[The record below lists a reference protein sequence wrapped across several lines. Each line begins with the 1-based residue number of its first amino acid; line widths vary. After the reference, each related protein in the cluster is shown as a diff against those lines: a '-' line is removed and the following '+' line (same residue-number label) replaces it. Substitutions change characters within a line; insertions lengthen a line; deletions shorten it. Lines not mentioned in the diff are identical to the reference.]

1 MKKKAIGFIA
11 LAMTLMANTA
21 AFAIGGVGDIVSIDP
36 CNEYGIKQAVD
47 TTPKSAGETAYFRIR
62 LLNANCRM
70 SYDTKDSAKRT
81 SPWQP
86 DYNGLTVGSGVM
98 EQMWL
103 ANPPKIGVYVSGV
116 LRGATIGYPYAVE
129 MDDDGSWAGWYTDL
143 ICSYT
148 VKPGDLAL
156 PMTLSNAAGIE
167 IGTGGSGAI
176 FFNTIPATSVW
187 RLRADDRAGRNSD
200 EEWNTVVAT
209 NYCQFT
215 FNGGSVD
222 LPATY
227 TPVWCTDYNLRQ
239 AGLYLKSV
247 DFHATE
253 TSVSQGRTEKVTVDI
268 LGGANTNGNGTVY
281 VMTKDLDA
289 IDLAE
294 NVVETVDIVSTPAR
308 DTDGTY
314 HVSKVTIP
322 SGDDATEFSFKV
334 YGVEKGKSGT
344 VYLSTTKEFVYGDS
358 GDLVTNFVTTVV
370 KCVEPPPPYI
380 TVDIDGVQSKSV
392 TANANYTDYAA
403 KLTVTLSEAY
413 TDDFTV
419 NVTPSMVSGSGVN
432 PFGNYIGVSAYSENG
447 YQQNATS
454 VSFTA
459 AEMANG
465 TLSKSLYIYVLGASD
480 DTDGINKGIV
490 FNAAAQAPGDAY
502 FNNENVPATL
512 SIKKSTPVIVDPVEG
527 FAYTKLAGGVE
538 SAFVIKIADNYAD
551 MQKPYTVQWYKT
563 GSGNPLTFH
572 ATPNA
577 DGELTVSVKYNA
589 GTYTSRFRVKSDSG
603 NWCEW
608 SDMRTV
614 SVQVNAAKQ
623 VFAVVESPDDSLRYT
638 EDAEELTI
646 RFKLTEAYDDQTLYA
661 FLIPQDEASSNLV
674 VCKQFTQGVAISA
687 GDTNS
692 TGVALM
698 TLLDGNDQTMPLVYE
713 IMLRTGKTL
722 TTGEIVGTYESK
734 NLEIYISNKAPVVSA
749 VNMSGSAPVTV
760 NNGTFKGK
768 ASMGLNKIFT
778 LDAADVEADL
788 TNDVIAVWTF
798 SDPNG
803 NAVTVTSD
811 PAPLAEIVLT
821 NVFEVAGTYD
831 CSVKLHDKD
840 MGVSKYGPQFD
851 FHVIVLDTPTVQ
863 ITYPN
868 SEQYSELSVLNRT
881 GFFYVELSTPCTKP
895 LDVDLVCT
903 RVGADGLFVLSTN
916 QVSFRA
922 NQSRVTVN
930 IDDLDGTGESYS
942 TRGGFELTATVTTTT
957 PNEDGVPLNEVYLP
971 ATERVYVF
979 NENPTIVQPVETGFT
994 NDAAINVNIPIR
1006 WVISD
1011 VDADMTNDLT
1021 VTWTTSEG
1029 RYQEFKGS
1037 EVATGVFTNMFTS
1050 GGDKTVTITV
1060 TDKDGGSAS
1069 ATLFY
1074 KVAPSKRVHI
1084 YPQGPYYGGGLS
1096 PIAKTYVE
1104 ADGRGAGRVWAQ
1116 SGSTLVEDFAH
1127 RLTYGTGDTSA
1138 SLYAIGYRN
1147 GQVDDGNLTDGTGK
1161 SGRDTALDANGDS
1174 FPLGTDPSNCYTY
1187 EDGKGRD
1194 SFFYAWILDSR
1205 EEEATTFTGT
1215 AVINPPSRDSSNRF
1229 SSYSVGL
1236 PTEQSG
1242 DDANPV
1248 FPDRY
1253 IEAIFSREL
1262 YVADNMGDINADGI
1276 PDWYATRLWDA
1287 DSSEGGEGGKAYIH
1301 GGSQG
1306 AGEGEGGAA
1315 DDLKDVSGYNTDGDH
1330 LPACWSLSGNPLK
1343 PIVLDWGPGE
1353 NFNALYEI
1361 RGIGESASG
1370 HLGLNELGV
1379 SEYDLSP
1386 AERYALLADY
1396 VAAGNAL
1403 TGGDD
1408 YAAATNWAK
1417 SVSWTPEAIN
1427 PDKNN
1432 ARLNPLMADTDG
1444 DGFDDGWEY
1453 FFWYYAKIG
1462 FVDGDGNWGRLEGR
1476 KYDISSPASSTRI
1489 SSSAIVDAFNPHVK
1503 VVGGRDFDNDGL
1515 SDLEEYALGTNPC
1528 DWDSDNDGMNDLW
1541 EVMNGLNPLSADAD
1555 GNPDYDYMARCE
1567 FPDDTFM
1574 VVTFASGEIFGLP
1587 TATAPTFDVETIR
1600 GASTNGFA
1608 LAVVDDNG
1616 STNTYVAASLPQV
1629 DAGNGEPMLSADV
1642 ECFPAFVSGGTVYV
1656 TSLETVPV
1664 TAGAKVASAATEEA
1678 EYELFSGFYRAELS
1692 GSGEVVWF
1700 SGEKP
1705 KVILQNGTGLPQLA
1719 ADTAGFATYTHLD
1732 GKEYIGA
1739 ARTVP
1744 AGTLFDTI
1752 ADAPV
1757 NMYQVYVSPY
1767 MKDSGGFVWTNPKT
1781 MEQESTILA
1790 LPLFNYGGD
1799 GTTYVPCT
1807 LTVDRYCVAPVAPD
1821 RELLEEFGYELP
1833 EGFTRSPVVK
1843 VETECKITLI
1853 HNQVLK
1859 RFGYDPRTAWNID
1872 DGLVSKRWSNSI
1884 LGSAGLVAN
1893 TMPYT
1898 SLDEYLVMQY
1908 RQQLRK
1914 IESGVRSE
1922 TESLLTGGD
1931 GYIVGNDD
1939 KYMGKDG
1946 SLWYFRNSSTYPS
1959 CPVEFVRSAYAGTS
1973 EASRFGNSTNST
1985 MVAYWN
1991 WLEVENVIHGA
2002 DTDNDGVPDGWEL
2015 YVESDP
2021 NVREDGSL
2029 DKDNDGLT
2037 LRAEFAGVDSC
2048 NAYMEHTRGGKVIC
2062 PEVTSITD
2070 NHTGRNSGW
2079 WNKFFPTNPN
2089 SGDTDGDGVGDK
2101 QEGEGFRTDF
2111 AVGNNSYGTTSTSF
2125 IYGTDENSTTYD
2137 ADYKTVCF
2145 RGGGLNPCTVDTDG
2159 DLLPDGWE
2167 RQFAGII
2174 FKDGAAQSVSL
2185 KNSDERILTMADGKQ
2200 KAVAASG
2207 SEIRGGMDGTWG
2219 PNNNLT
2225 GSRYQGDSCLDFD
2238 HDGLVNCQEY
2248 LVQTLRHLRYDDDK
2262 TPLMGIDPNSR
2273 QFLKFIP
2280 FSAWDGEFFHK
2291 KCIES
2296 GFTGLGAWQYAKLG
2310 YFTTPPHEWDML
2322 AQNMEG
2328 LLSCAN
2334 YAPAGYRVML
2344 PPVIEI
2350 PLAGEFGG
2358 SSYVT
2363 TDPRRWDSDEDNM
2376 DDYYE
2381 LFHGLNPLLGT
2392 ASNPDENDEYGWP
2405 NQRYDVIA
2413 QVYGGVINVWR
2424 NSWTGF
2430 LNAEQPAMDAIR
2442 YPWMMG
2448 TMECDA
2454 DGDGLRNDEEALKVD
2469 LAKPS
2474 NTHTDP
2480 TPLWMTD
2487 STSIDNASYTSQYY
2501 AFDPYITETPDYDP
2515 NFFYPDVLTYPWEDM
2530 TLLLRL
2536 RGMGASGESRT
2547 WMFSFEENEGY
2558 DTDHDFKRDAVELT
2572 RGVEMPSDPRMFTD
2586 PDRRQALYFTGDNS
2600 AAASRDGQFRR
2611 AASTEPDLFK
2621 QFTVECW
2628 AKPEGANANAVL
2640 IERVCNYGASTL
2652 SNNTSILRANFRVG
2666 IDGDGKAYGE
2676 FQGSTANSGSVRVT
2690 SPKALAADEWTHIAF
2705 TFDGSTASLY
2715 LNGAQNPV
2723 AETGN
2728 VGLLP
2733 ANGIYGIQQEYYT
2746 PVMQYGY
2753 IALPCATL
2761 LGADALNSKA
2771 IALGKETQ
2779 WTDFGSFYKGWIDE
2793 VRIWDGARTASEIHD
2808 SYRKRFT
2815 MDDVKEMRSNS
2826 IGTGV
2831 FDKWFAGCTRA
2842 KGNLPAELIQ
2852 HYNFTTLPGG
2862 IEPWNVLTEPTGFEE
2877 NVFDNVRKTNG
2888 RILDSSLLAGWWSQT
2903 PVHSTVYWNYAVIPW
2918 IGNTVAHLPF
2928 MDGSSAD
2935 SQYWSEEFAGVIL
2948 HSFDTY
2954 DYPNTA
2960 NPYPYYL
2967 YHRERHNRLNLLSAV
2982 ASSATNVSLSA
2993 KWQFQ
2998 LRSDFVGTSDLVPLG
3013 GAFAKRSTDFW
3024 DGQGA
3029 MDAWV
3034 ETAADGELVDADGN
3048 GIPDWAEDL
3057 GYTTAADYLLAL
3069 REGLLPDGTVAEE
3082 YQDVADANRN
3092 GLADWWERFYGLSGV
3107 AITDDADRDGLS
3119 TLAEYL
3125 AMSDYGEWLDPTKAM
3140 TDGEMLDYF
3149 RRMRNGWYLG
3159 VALTDH
3165 DFIEDWW
3172 EDKFSVDAINRYVY
3186 DALND
3191 SDGDGWSNWAERR
3204 AGTDPSSE
3212 ATLSLV
3218 SASTGDDNVLPG
3230 YPEPLIHMALT
3241 YDSTDAIKAGLV
3253 VKAWRGSSPSGIPDA
3268 VWKVNG
3274 SDAASTRHTRFLGF
3288 NPNRT
3293 VNLNLGPGMVA
3304 KGSLSIEFFDPT
3316 YIHRTVLFDTNHNV
3330 IAVNDTVYSVD
3341 SSHWTGILGF
3351 VDKPSADSTSD
3362 IGTFKG
3368 GTLNY
3373 RTGDITIDFTQWQ
3386 DPDYT
3391 EGSSTA
3397 TQSDSDHYKL
3407 NESYVRVSWKSR
3419 LVGSG
3424 LQREIYF
3431 STADT
3436 DAESLGHLREGKNT
3450 FEVFA
3455 DTNGNGEW
3463 DEGEP
3468 FGMVKDVEVGWSRV
3482 VGLTVGLTADSAAM
3496 KRLSASSS
3504 EEEALVRIMR
3514 TSING
3519 VEMGNRV
3526 VFKRNIKLNG
3536 RPYIS
3541 EADIARAGQFDLD
3554 WATLVR
3560 DAEAAGIRADDIA
3573 EVGYSV
3579 SIGEAGDS
3587 TNGVRSFT
3595 KEFPVERKAPIA
3607 VRSADTSGYKVLTT
3621 RPEFVWTSDAGYTA
3635 FVLEIATNA
3644 AADAV
3649 VWSSGTNLLP
3659 AATEEGFTYKA
3670 PAFVGRDLEDG
3681 TKYFWRV
3688 AQLNAKWPTVDD
3700 SAWSE
3705 WAEFETAVDST
3716 KLNTGYGRLSVDVR
3730 YYGPADSDK
3739 GSVYVAAYATP
3750 DFSGVPEAALWL
3762 PEGDIADL
3770 AVFDNPAGFAAA
3782 STNNL
3787 VTFDGLKPGSYY
3799 VMAFVD
3805 RNGNGKRDAFET
3817 WGYANF
3823 VAKNVESMYDPAAFE
3838 VSSTAVEAP
3847 AAVVFMEDTDINQNG
3862 EPDCGE
3868 DLALMESA
3876 VAIAAADGDEAENW
3890 GDWAGGFDLDVA
3902 EDATFAA
3909 NGDVMAY
3916 ATTNVWMVALDDGS
3930 EFLVIDRSK
3939 RPQVGDEAADYEL
3952 WTTYRYG
3959 WGTNFVNGVGT
3970 NAAANA
3976 GARIKTVFDVEA
3988 ALVHAQVYEAF
3999 GYDPLTAN
4007 PIAYANGLAVNTKPF
4022 TALDKYLVCR
4032 YFENVYGLADE
4043 AAMNTNGT
4051 WSAYTLKP
4059 GDPDNNK
4066 DGIPDGWELYVMFGP
4081 DGATAELADAE
4092 ISPFAEIGGVSAAEY
4107 VRDAANTPDGDGL
4120 TILEEFDGGNTP
4132 TDPWQTATLGLDGL
4146 TDVDAYA
4153 YHLKT
4158 VEDQLADED
4167 NDGLSNWAEYLAQAD
4182 KAVAIDNAYTF
4193 DTVLDYFL
4201 RVTKNG
4207 ITSYLGWFYTDHD
4220 FIEDAWED
4228 EYDVT
4233 RANRYAY
4240 DARRDLDGDGWSNYA
4255 EARAGTDPTRSVSL
4269 TVDGATVA
4277 EHPTPVLQIGFPYN
4291 GSRTLD
4297 GDVVLRAFKSGASAV
4312 EAEWKMNL
4320 QSGSAAGA
4328 GDSNTNKNVK
4338 ILGSWHPGTVRFT
4351 LSPSSVRPGSVQIQ
4365 AKDPGYRYH
4374 TTRTDYSYYYYW
4386 YGEDAAIDWQNGD
4399 AASATWDDVIYDLM
4413 RSDDTTHGDLIY
4425 KMGEEKQVVGWIDY
4439 ESGLAEI
4446 DLSLVSGYF
4455 TTKETEFHEEASQ
4468 VDNGAWAWLEYK
4480 YRRMDLES
4488 SYFRA
4493 LYMSEFISQGS
4504 GQKFYFTEPQSGL
4517 LREGTHDFFA
4527 FADLDGD
4534 GELTAG
4540 EPSGFVRGVDVGWDR
4555 VSDLSVELKDGSP
4568 IFPAFTIDSSND
4580 VERVRIYR
4588 TSVNGETVQRRL
4600 AWIGDVDLTA
4610 RSWLSE
4616 MDFVN
4621 AGTYDF
4627 DWKLGSDS
4635 AAIYNVAPADL
4646 TTVGYTVFVGRGT
4659 NAVAYAGYE
4668 KQFKNGIPELVA
4680 PSEGA
4685 WYLIHTAQ
4693 PEFKWKGTSGF
4704 PAYVLQVA
4712 SDEGFSSVV
4721 YAETNFMPA
4730 AFSEGFAVKPALWV
4744 GDGLADN
4751 TEYFW
4756 RVAAIDARNGSGGA
4770 ALNWSDVA
4778 KFKTAVDSANSDTGY
4793 GKLAADIRY
4802 YGAMDITLGD
4812 VVVAVYKT
4820 ADFTGVPVAR
4830 KRLSDSCGSVVLAK
4844 ETEAGAF
4851 MEPVP
4856 NVTFDGIAPG
4866 DYYVMAFVDL
4876 NGNGKRDPY
4885 EIWGYVNKVGTQSAS
4900 LYTPV
4905 ALTVSSTKVDV
4916 PAGIVFMEDTDINQN
4931 ATPDCLEDQTALA
4944 DATRLEELDE
4954 AASSGSSSGSSSG
4967 ESGSGETITDEDGD
4981 GIPDSFEEQH
4991 GLDPDDP
4998 VDMGSATIEDVMA
5011 YAVTNL
5017 TVITVWDGANAAS
5030 ATNKFVVMDANAKVN
5045 KGDNASTISSL
5056 RSIYDYGG
5064 QYGLGAACTLPAFN
5078 WVYEVEKN
5086 AEVVLVHAQVYEFFG
5101 FHPSTA
5107 NPVAYANG
5115 SVVYTKPF
5123 TALDKY
5129 LVCRYLEK
5137 VYGLADEVAMNTNG
5151 TWSAYTLVPGN
5162 DDSNKDG
5169 IPDGWELY
5177 LMFGPEPVPE
5187 ELGDAKISPFA
5198 EICGVQAYDYV
5209 RDPANTPDGGTL
5221 SILQK
5226 YNSGRAPTDP
5236 WAKYAGG
5243 GDTSVDSDDDGLP
5256 DYAEYLISEVF
5267 TNLVTSGSTDVPG
5280 YFDKVGKLYLGELF
5294 TDHDFM
5300 EDSFERAWSEIGA
5313 DSAAYDAHLDG
5324 DEDGWSNWAEVRS
5337 KFDMGYNINV
5347 NGVKTNE
5354 ITETFNA
5361 WTISDQSPTI
5371 TGWESDWKKRVE
5383 EIQAGTLNGYKVQL
5397 LDAKF
5402 DQLGWAKRSDGGADE
5417 PYGSGVIRY
5426 YTFTESYGWALKY
5439 PGHPQPIVKMTVRY
5453 TGTRDFER
5461 QNLVV
5466 KAYTDADLKQCD
5478 ATFVVVNGDNRNVNE
5493 VLLTTPND
5501 GYLREG
5507 MNTFVVSVGT
5517 ASNETSSASVLM
5529 GVARNVDV
5537 GWSGASFDV
5546 ELTEESPICSRPEV
5560 IAGTNG
5566 TTHVSVYR
5574 YTVNGR
5580 EVGLG
5585 NIIPIDYDCVL
5596 NKDIGSR
5603 SSLHEGDFLSD
5614 TEFDIDWSGFQSGIM
5629 ASPHVGNLEDSG
5641 ISVTSVTYRVYSQ
5654 YVKNIVE
5661 EYKNTNSPLPYVEIT
5676 RKFGATRATA
5686 EPVAPGEDST
5696 IFYGAQPTFRWKMTG
5711 DSPDTFTAFAIQ
5723 VQDTTGALVW
5733 NSGVRHAP
5741 PRNMYGEY
5749 VWTAPLY
5756 AGDQAS
5762 AGKVFATTNNYT
5774 WAVTMYNSRYQD
5786 DFWSASRR
5794 FRVNVYGE
5802 EEVNNTD
5809 RCAVKA
5815 VVKYFG
5821 PGTFSTDVSKTNGI
5835 LRVEAYTTPDF
5846 SGDPAGRTFVRDFN
5860 SVTNAD
5866 SEVKVTIA
5874 GLYPGSY
5881 YIRAYIDSDGD
5892 FKHSNWE
5899 SWGYACYRGDVDP
5912 DAIYAPK
5919 AVTANYGQSAPTAI
5933 VYVEDAD
5940 VDQDCLPDIWEYDEA
5955 GADKTD
5961 FLLKKGPVEN
5971 SSNGYISV
5979 SPELLDAMDALV
5991 NGGKSGSRTFASN
6004 SRAVP
6009 KTLAALMIGKDSVDP
6024 EIDEKTLA
6032 IKSLSLE
6039 DGEVKLVL
6047 GAEADDPTVGTVFVS
6062 DGKVRATIVVK
6073 YADSLGGEWNSV
6085 EVPIEKD
6092 IEDGSVSEE
6101 INLSLKA
6108 LGLDA
6113 SKGFFKVELKQ

>member
-21 AFAIGGVGDIVSIDP
+21 ALAIGGVGDIISIDP
-36 CNEYGIKQAVD
+36 CDENGYVRRRKLDNGRYENVIDAEPR
-47 TTPKSAGETAYFRIR
+47 TAGETVYFRIR
-62 LLNANCRM
+62 LLNVECKRSWM
-70 SYDTKDSAKRT
+70 SNKEQATVNYTN
-81 SPWQP
+81 PWTP
-86 DYNGLTVGSGVM
+86 DYAFLPEELAYLGENGLQQKWAM
-98 EQMWL
+98 
-103 ANPPKIGVYVSGV
+103 NPPKIGIVINGV
-116 LRGATIGYPYAVE
+116 RRGASILYPNPVVSDSYIEVKE
-129 MDDDGSWAGWYTDL
+129 DGTTEVKNDGWAGWYTDL
-143 ICSYT
+143 ICYYT
-148 VKPGDLAL
+148 VKPGDFAL
-156 PMTLSNAAGIE
+156 PVTLYDTS
-167 IGTGGSGAI
+167 TGDHKYYFDTFPLESH
-176 FFNTIPATSVW
+176 SW
-187 RLRADDRAGRNSD
+187 RLRADMNYGNGLV
-200 EEWNTVVAT
+200 ET
-209 NYCQFT
+209 NYCNFYFGADTTAYNEVLELYNKETGRNWWTQDW
-215 FNGGSVD
+215 D
-222 LPATY
+222 LK
-227 TPVWCTDYNLRQ
+227 Q
-239 AGLYLKSV
+239 ACINVKSV
-247 DFHATE
+247 DFDKESYEVTDGSSA
-253 TSVSQGRTEKVTVDI
+253 SVTLNFGYPGAVNDSGEGGILYALTKVD
-268 LGGANTNGNGTVY
+268 GAIGLNGAYSDPVQ
-281 VMTKDLDA
+281 
-289 IDLAE
+289 
-294 NVVETVDIVSTPAR
+294 VSTGT
-308 DTDGTY
+308 DLDGTY
-314 HVSKVTIP
+314 QVSKVIIP
-322 SGDDATEFSFKV
+322 SNASEFSFSV
-334 YGVEKGKSGT
+334 KGLVPNDNAI
-344 VYLSTTKEFVYGDS
+344 VYLSPIKGFAVGPA
-358 GDLVTNFVTTVV
+358 GDLYTNFVKAVVNCIPAEPHVEVKFEEGGSEVEARSVVPSADYQNQSSRLIVKLVQKGDDRYTGGDVTVSV
-370 KCVEPPPPYI
+370 GFAMLDNSNDTDPIGKYV
-380 TVDIDGVQSKSV
+380 GVSTYPTGGALERVQ
-392 TANANYTDYAA
+392 
-403 KLTVTLSEAY
+403 TVTFSAADFAATNTPIKVLNVYALDGDSE
-413 TDDFTV
+413 
-419 NVTPSMVSGSGVN
+419 
-432 PFGNYIGVSAYSENG
+432 
-447 YQQNATS
+447 
-454 VSFTA
+454 
-459 AEMANG
+459 
-465 TLSKSLYIYVLGASD
+465 
-480 DTDGINKGIV
+480 TDGIGKGIQITPTV
-490 FNAAAQAPGDAY
+490 EGSAANY
-502 FNNENVPATL
+502 FNHEAKKATL
-512 SIKKSTPVIVDPVEG
+512 SIKKSKPQIVSPTFTEYPTNMPWH
-527 FAYTKLAGGVE
+527 ASGGIL
-538 SAFVIKIADNYAD
+538 STFPIKISDAYGE
-551 MQKPYTVQWYKT
+551 MKQEFTVEWFKT
-563 GSGNPLTFH
+563 GSG
-572 ATPNA
+572 TPQIVRAIPDA
-577 DGELTVSVKYNA
+577 DGIVNISVKYNA
-589 GTYTSRFRVKSDSG
+589 GEYISKFRVKNAAG
-603 NWCEW
+603 NYSE
-608 SDMRTV
+608 DERIAV
-614 SVQVNAAKQ
+614 KADPAKQ
-623 VFAVVESPDDSLRYT
+623 VLATVEMPNDSLNYD
-638 EDAEELTI
+638 EDTGELSI
-646 RFKLTEAYDDQTLYA
+646 RFHLTKPDEESRTLYA
-661 FLIPQDEASSNLV
+661 FLVPQDEASSNLV
-674 VCKQFTQGVAISA
+674 VCKQFTQGVAISSES
-687 GDTNS
+687 TES
-692 TGVALM
+692 TGVARM
-698 TLLDGNDQTMPLVYE
+698 TILDGNDQTMPLVYE

-722 TTGEIVGTYESK
+722 TTGEIEGTYESK
-734 NLEIYISNKAPVVSA
+734 NLEIYINNKAPVVSA
-749 VNMSGSAPVTV
+749 VNMSGSAPVTA

-768 ASMGLNKIFT
+768 ASIGLNKIFT
-778 LDAADVEADL
+778 LEAADVEADL

-803 NAVTVTSD
+803 NAVNITSD
-811 PAPLAEIVLT
+811 PAPITKIVLT
-821 NVFEVAGTYD
+821 NVFEAAGTYD
-831 CSVKLHDKD
+831 CTVKLRDKD
-840 MGVSKYGPQFD
+840 MGITEYGPTFS
-851 FHVIVLDTPTVQ
+851 FHVVVLDTPTVQ

-868 SEQYSELSVLNRT
+868 SEQYSEMSVLNRT
-881 GFFYVELSTPCTKP
+881 GFFYVDLSTPCTKP
-895 LDVDLVCT
+895 LDVDIVCT

-1011 VDADMTNDLT
+1011 VDADMTNDHLT

-1050 GGDKTVTITV
+1050 GGEKTVTVTV

-1069 ATLFY
+1069 ATLYY
-1074 KVAPSKRVHI
+1074 KVAPSKRVNV

-1104 ADGRGAGRVWAQ
+1104 ADGRGSGRVWAK

-1147 GQVDDGNLTDGTGK
+1147 GQVDDGSLTDGTGK
-1161 SGRDTALDANGDS
+1161 ADRDTAIDANGDS
-1174 FPLGTDPSNCYTY
+1174 FPLGTPPNNCYTY
-1187 EDGKGRD
+1187 VDTKGRD

-1205 EEEATTFTGT
+1205 EEESPTFTGT
-1215 AVINPPSRDSSNRF
+1215 AMINPPDRGNSNKF

-1236 PTEQSG
+1236 PTEQTG

-1248 FPDRY
+1248 YPDRY
-1253 IEAIFSREL
+1253 IEAIFSKEL
-1262 YVADNMGDINADGI
+1262 YVTDNMGDINADGI
-1276 PDWYATRLWDA
+1276 PDYYATRLWDA
-1287 DSSEGGEGGKAYIH
+1287 DSSEDGYGGKAYIH
-1301 GGSQG
+1301 GGSQN

-1343 PIVLDWGPGE
+1343 PLAPNWGPGE
-1353 NFNALYEI
+1353 EFSAMYEI
-1361 RGIGESASG
+1361 RGIGQSADG
-1370 HLGLNELGV
+1370 HLGLNELDV

-1396 VAAGNAL
+1396 VAAGNVL

-1432 ARLNPLMADTDG
+1432 ARLNPLKADTDG

-1476 KYDISSPASSTRI
+1476 RYDVSTPAAGTRI
-1489 SSSAIVDAFNPHVK
+1489 ASAEIVEAFNPHVK

-1541 EVMNGLNPLSADAD
+1541 EVMNGLNPLSADGD

-1616 STNTYVAASLPQV
+1616 ATNTYVATSMPQV

-1656 TSLETVPV
+1656 TSLVADKAV

-1705 KVILQNGTGLPQLA
+1705 KVILQNGTDLPQLA

-1739 ARTVP
+1739 ARTFP

-1843 VETECKITLI
+1843 VETECKITLL

-1872 DGLVSKRWSNSI
+1872 DGLVGKRWNASI
-1884 LGSAGLVAN
+1884 LGGAGLAVN
-1893 TMPYT
+1893 TVPYT
-1898 SLDEYLVMQY
+1898 SRDEYLVMQY

-1914 IESGVRSE
+1914 VESGVRSD
-1922 TESLLTGGD
+1922 TESLLAGGD
-1931 GYIVGNDD
+1931 GYLVTDD
-1939 KYMGKDG
+1939 AKYMGKTG
-1946 SLWYFRNSSTYPS
+1946 SLWYFRNSSTYPN
-1959 CPVEFVRSAYAGTS
+1959 CPVDFVRSAYAGTS
-1973 EASRFGNSTNST
+1973 EASRFGNSSNET

-2037 LRAEFAGVDSC
+2037 LRTEFAGVDSC
-2048 NAYMEHTRGGKVIC
+2048 NAYMEHTLGGKVVC

-2089 SGDTDGDGVGDK
+2089 SSDTDGDGVGDK

-2111 AVGNNSYGTTSTSF
+2111 AVGNNWYGSTSTSF
-2125 IYGTDENSTTYD
+2125 IYGTDVNSTTYD

-2167 RQFAGII
+2167 RQFAGVI

-2200 KAVAASG
+2200 KAVATSG

-2225 GSRYQGDSCLDFD
+2225 GSRYQGDACLDFD

-2262 TPLMGIDPNSR
+2262 TPLMGIDPNSK

-2296 GFTGLGAWQYAKLG
+2296 GFTGLGAWQFSKLG

-2328 LLSCAN
+2328 QLSCAN

-2344 PPVIEI
+2344 PPVIEL
-2350 PLAGEFGG
+2350 PLLGEFGG

-2381 LFHGLNPLLGT
+2381 LFHGLNPLLGS
-2392 ASNPDENDEYGWP
+2392 AGNPDENDEYGWP

-2413 QVYGGVINVWR
+2413 QVYGGAINVWR

-2454 DGDGLRNDEEALKVD
+2454 DGDGLRNDEEAIKVD

-2501 AFDPYITETPDYDP
+2501 AFDPYITESPDYDP

-2558 DTDHDFKRDAVELT
+2558 DTDHDFKRDAVELSK
-2572 RGVEMPSDPRMFTD
+2572 GVEMASDPRMFTD
-2586 PDRRQALYFTGDNS
+2586 PDRRQALYFPGSNS
-2600 AAASRDGQFRR
+2600 AATSRDGQFRR

-2771 IALGKETQ
+2771 ISIDKETQ

-3107 AITDDADRDGLS
+3107 AITDDADHDGLS

-3230 YPEPLIHMALT
+3230 YPEPLIHMVLT
-3241 YDSTDAIKAGLV
+3241 YDSTDAIKASLV

-3316 YIHRTVLFDTNHNV
+3316 FFTRTTEFDTNHTV
-3330 IAVNDTVYSVD
+3330 IARSDTAHYAD
-3341 SSHWTGILGF
+3341 SSHWYGVEGF
-3351 VDKPSADSTSD
+3351 VDTPSSDSTSD
-3362 IGTFKG
+3362 IGTFPS
-3368 GTLNY
+3368 GTINY

-3391 EGSSTA
+3391 WIGGEYSA
-3397 TQSDSDHYKL
+3397 LKQVVNHYKQ
-3407 NESYVRVSWKSR
+3407 NKSYVRVSWKSR

-3431 STADT
+3431 STSDT

-3468 FGMVKDVEVGWSRV
+3468 FGMVKDVDVGWSRV
-3482 VGLTVGLTADSAAM
+3482 VDLTVGLTADSAAM

-3504 EEEALVRIMR
+3504 EEETLVRIMR

-3519 VEMGNRV
+3519 VETGNRV

-3541 EADIARAGQFDLD
+3541 EADIVRAGQFDLD

-3621 RPEFVWTSDAGYTA
+3621 RPEFVWTRDAGYTA

-3705 WAEFETAVDST
+3705 WTEFETAVDST

-3750 DFSGVPEAALWL
+3750 DFSGIPEAALWL
-3762 PEGDIADL
+3762 PDGDIADL
-3770 AVFDNPAGFAAA
+3770 AVVDNPAGFAAA

-3876 VAIAAADGDEAENW
+3876 VAVAAADDDEAENW
-3890 GDWAGGFDLDVA
+3890 GDSAGGFDLDVP
-3902 EDATFAA
+3902 EDASFAA
-3909 NGDVMAY
+3909 AGDVMAY
-3916 ATTNVWMVALDDGS
+3916 ATTNAWLVALNDGS
-3930 EFLVIDRSK
+3930 EFLVLDRTK
-3939 RPQVGDEAADYEL
+3939 LPVVGDAAANYEL

-3959 WGTNFVNGVGT
+3959 WGTNYVNGIGT
-3970 NAAANA
+3970 NAVANA
-3976 GARIKTVFDVEA
+3976 GARIKTVFEVEA

-3999 GYDPLTAN
+3999 GFNPLTAN
-4007 PIAYANGLAVNTKPF
+4007 PAVAEEARVNTKPF

-4032 YFENVYGLADE
+4032 YLENVYGLADE

-4051 WSAYTLKP
+4051 WAAYTLKP
-4059 GDPDNNK
+4059 GDPDNN
-4066 DGIPDGWELYVMFGP
+4066 M
-4081 DGATAELADAE
+4081 
-4092 ISPFAEIGGVSAAEY
+4092 
-4107 VRDAANTPDGDGL
+4107 
-4120 TILEEFDGGNTP
+4120 
-4132 TDPWQTATLGLDGL
+4132 
-4146 TDVDAYA
+4146 
-4153 YHLKT
+4153 
-4158 VEDQLADED
+4158 
-4167 NDGLSNWAEYLAQAD
+4167 
-4182 KAVAIDNAYTF
+4182 
-4193 DTVLDYFL
+4193 
-4201 RVTKNG
+4201 
-4207 ITSYLGWFYTDHD
+4207 
-4220 FIEDAWED
+4220 
-4228 EYDVT
+4228 
-4233 RANRYAY
+4233 
-4240 DARRDLDGDGWSNYA
+4240 
-4255 EARAGTDPTRSVSL
+4255 
-4269 TVDGATVA
+4269 
-4277 EHPTPVLQIGFPYN
+4277 
-4291 GSRTLD
+4291 
-4297 GDVVLRAFKSGASAV
+4297 
-4312 EAEWKMNL
+4312 
-4320 QSGSAAGA
+4320 
-4328 GDSNTNKNVK
+4328 
-4338 ILGSWHPGTVRFT
+4338 
-4351 LSPSSVRPGSVQIQ
+4351 
-4365 AKDPGYRYH
+4365 
-4374 TTRTDYSYYYYW
+4374 
-4386 YGEDAAIDWQNGD
+4386 
-4399 AASATWDDVIYDLM
+4399 
-4413 RSDDTTHGDLIY
+4413 
-4425 KMGEEKQVVGWIDY
+4425 
-4439 ESGLAEI
+4439 
-4446 DLSLVSGYF
+4446 
-4455 TTKETEFHEEASQ
+4455 
-4468 VDNGAWAWLEYK
+4468 
-4480 YRRMDLES
+4480 
-4488 SYFRA
+4488 
-4493 LYMSEFISQGS
+4493 
-4504 GQKFYFTEPQSGL
+4504 
-4517 LREGTHDFFA
+4517 
-4527 FADLDGD
+4527 
-4534 GELTAG
+4534 
-4540 EPSGFVRGVDVGWDR
+4540 
-4555 VSDLSVELKDGSP
+4555 
-4568 IFPAFTIDSSND
+4568 
-4580 VERVRIYR
+4580 
-4588 TSVNGETVQRRL
+4588 
-4600 AWIGDVDLTA
+4600 
-4610 RSWLSE
+4610 
-4616 MDFVN
+4616 
-4621 AGTYDF
+4621 
-4627 DWKLGSDS
+4627 
-4635 AAIYNVAPADL
+4635 
-4646 TTVGYTVFVGRGT
+4646 
-4659 NAVAYAGYE
+4659 
-4668 KQFKNGIPELVA
+4668 
-4680 PSEGA
+4680 
-4685 WYLIHTAQ
+4685 
-4693 PEFKWKGTSGF
+4693 
-4704 PAYVLQVA
+4704 
-4712 SDEGFSSVV
+4712 
-4721 YAETNFMPA
+4721 
-4730 AFSEGFAVKPALWV
+4730 
-4744 GDGLADN
+4744 
-4751 TEYFW
+4751 
-4756 RVAAIDARNGSGGA
+4756 
-4770 ALNWSDVA
+4770 
-4778 KFKTAVDSANSDTGY
+4778 
-4793 GKLAADIRY
+4793 
-4802 YGAMDITLGD
+4802 
-4812 VVVAVYKT
+4812 
-4820 ADFTGVPVAR
+4820 
-4830 KRLSDSCGSVVLAK
+4830 
-4844 ETEAGAF
+4844 
-4851 MEPVP
+4851 
-4856 NVTFDGIAPG
+4856 
-4866 DYYVMAFVDL
+4866 
-4876 NGNGKRDPY
+4876 
-4885 EIWGYVNKVGTQSAS
+4885 
-4900 LYTPV
+4900 
-4905 ALTVSSTKVDV
+4905 
-4916 PAGIVFMEDTDINQN
+4916 
-4931 ATPDCLEDQTALA
+4931 
-4944 DATRLEELDE
+4944 
-4954 AASSGSSSGSSSG
+4954 
-4967 ESGSGETITDEDGD
+4967 
-4981 GIPDSFEEQH
+4981 
-4991 GLDPDDP
+4991 
-4998 VDMGSATIEDVMA
+4998 
-5011 YAVTNL
+5011 
-5017 TVITVWDGANAAS
+5017 
-5030 ATNKFVVMDANAKVN
+5030 
-5045 KGDNASTISSL
+5045 
-5056 RSIYDYGG
+5056 
-5064 QYGLGAACTLPAFN
+5064 
-5078 WVYEVEKN
+5078 
-5086 AEVVLVHAQVYEFFG
+5086 
-5101 FHPSTA
+5101 
-5107 NPVAYANG
+5107 
-5115 SVVYTKPF
+5115 
-5123 TALDKY
+5123 
-5129 LVCRYLEK
+5129 
-5137 VYGLADEVAMNTNG
+5137 
-5151 TWSAYTLVPGN
+5151 
-5162 DDSNKDG
+5162 DG

-5177 LMFGPEPVPE
+5177 LMFGPEPVPATLDE
-5187 ELGDAKISPFA
+5187 VKIAPFA
-5198 EICGVQAYDYV
+5198 EICGEPAADYV
-5209 RDPANTPDGGTL
+5209 RDPKNTPCNEGKDEGLT
-5221 SILQK
+5221 IVQK
-5226 YNSGRAPTDP
+5226 YNGGNPPMDP
-5236 WAKYAGG
+5236 WLKDTDGDGIPDATEVEYGIED
-5243 GDTSVDSDDDGLP
+5243 GDTAADSDGDGLP
-5256 DYAEYLISEVF
+5256 NYVEYLLDEVF
-5267 TNLVTSGSTDVPG
+5267 TNLVTTGEAHG
-5280 YFDKVGKLYLGELF
+5280 YFDRIGKLYLGELF

-5347 NGVKTNE
+5347 NGIKTNE
-5354 ITETFNA
+5354 VTETFNA
-5361 WTISDQSPTI
+5361 WSEADSSGARAI
-5371 TGWESDWKKRVE
+5371 TGWYSDWQARVD
-5383 EIQAGTLNGYKVQL
+5383 EIKVGMLNGYEVQL
-5397 LDAKF
+5397 VDADF
-5402 DQLGWAKRSDGGADE
+5402 VVESWGTRGGKESATE
-5417 PYGSGVIRY
+5417 PYGSGFIRY
-5426 YTFTESYGWALKY
+5426 YCFTDSYGRALRYSK
-5439 PGHPQPIVKMTVRY
+5439 HPQPNVKMTVRY
-5453 TGTRDFER
+5453 NGVRNLER

-5466 KAYTDADLKQCD
+5466 RAYTDADLKQCD
-5478 ATFVVVNGDNRNVNE
+5478 ATFIVVNGDNRNVNE
-5493 VLLTTPND
+5493 VLLTSPTD

-5507 MNTFVVSVGT
+5507 MNTFVVSVGSG
-5517 ASNETSSASVLM
+5517 SNDTSSASMIM

-5546 ELTEESPICSRPEV
+5546 ELLEESPICSRPGV
-5560 IAGTNG
+5560 IAATNG

-5574 YTVNGR
+5574 YTVNGAA
-5580 EVGLG
+5580 VGQG
-5585 NIIPIDYDCVL
+5585 SIIPIDYGRVL
-5596 NKDIGSR
+5596 DKDIGNR
-5603 SSLHEGDFLSD
+5603 AALHEGDFLSD

-5629 ASPHVGNLEDSG
+5629 GSTYVGNLEDSG
-5641 ISVTSVTYRVYSQ
+5641 IPVTSVTYRVYSQ
-5654 YVKNIVE
+5654 YIRNIVE

-5676 RKFGATRATA
+5676 RKFGAERATA
-5686 EPVAPGEDST
+5686 VPVAPGEDSS

-5711 DSPDTFTAFAIQ
+5711 DSPDTFTAFAIE
-5723 VQDTTGALVW
+5723 VQDADGGLVW
-5733 NSGVRHAP
+5733 NSGIRHAP
-5741 PRNMYGEY
+5741 PRNKDGEY

-5756 AGDQAS
+5756 SGDQAS
-5762 AGKVFATTNNYT
+5762 AGKVFATTNNYQWT
-5774 WAVTMYNSRYQD
+5774 VTMYNSKYQD
-5786 DFWSASRR
+5786 DAWSASRK

-5802 EEVNNTD
+5802 DEVNNTD

-5846 SGDPAGRTFVRDFN
+5846 SGDPAGRTFVRDID
-5860 SVTNAD
+5860 SVTNKAG
-5866 SEVKVTIA
+5866 EVKVTIA

-5881 YIRAYIDSDGD
+5881 YIRAFIDSDGD
-5892 FKHSNWE
+5892 FKRSSWE
-5899 SWGYACYRGDVDP
+5899 SWGYSCYRDDEE
-5912 DAIYAPK
+5912 AESIYAPK
-5919 AVTANYGQSAPTAI
+5919 AVTANYGQPAPTAK

-5940 VDQDCLPDIWEYDEA
+5940 VDQDCLPDIWEYDVA
-5955 GADKTD
+5955 GTDKTD

-5971 SSNGYISV
+5971 AHNGYIAV
-5979 SPELLDAMDALV
+5979 NPELQASIADFV
-5991 NGGKSGSRTFASN
+5991 NGGKGRTRLTSAI
-6004 SRAVP
+6004 RGGAMP
-6009 KTLAALMIGKDSVDP
+6009 KTLAALMVGADSVDP
-6024 EIDEKTLA
+6024 SIDEKTLA
-6032 IKSLSLE
+6032 IKSLSLA

-6047 GAEADDPTVGTVFVS
+6047 GAEADDPAAGTVFVS
-6062 DGKVRATIVVK
+6062 DGIVRATVVIK
-6073 YADSLGGEWNSV
+6073 YADSLGGEWKSV
-6085 EVPIEKD
+6085 EVPIEKK
-6092 IEDGSVSEE
+6092 IEDGSVNEE
-6101 INLSLKA
+6101 ISLSLEK